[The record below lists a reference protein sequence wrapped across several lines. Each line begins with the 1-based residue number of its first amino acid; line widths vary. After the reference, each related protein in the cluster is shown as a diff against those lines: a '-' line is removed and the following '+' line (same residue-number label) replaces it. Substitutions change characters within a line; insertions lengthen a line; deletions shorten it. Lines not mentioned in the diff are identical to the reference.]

1 MRYTASLVTN
11 VTEGLWQEAV
21 LQNVELA
28 GPSRVFLAEPA
39 IAHDQELCVLAVDG
53 GRLQLA
59 AGRSLVMERLLM
71 LDDEPELV
79 TPSDFDMSPT
89 VAHVMGEPEDA
100 DTRGRNTERLRTQ
113 RLGGDPRGRTLL
125 QAMRE
130 TVRALAHGGDDVT
143 AIFRADFFVRWER
156 GDEPAAL
163 WINEVE
169 HGFNAACLVGWF
181 GQRLTTLALRA
192 WIRTAEASHAA
203 GEGDH
208 QRTVARS
215 GAWVR
220 LARHPREEEE
230 GVSQGS

>member
-1 MRYTASLVTN
+1 
-11 VTEGLWQEAV
+11 
-21 LQNVELA
+21 
-28 GPSRVFLAEPA
+28 
-39 IAHDQELCVLAVDG
+39 
-53 GRLQLA
+53 
-59 AGRSLVMERLLM
+59 
-71 LDDEPELV
+71 
-79 TPSDFDMSPT
+79 
-89 VAHVMGEPEDA
+89 MGEPEDA

-169 HGFNAACLVGWF
+169 HGVNAACLVGWF
-181 GQRLTTLALRA
+181 GQQLTTLALRA

-208 QRTVARS
+208 QH
-215 GAWVR
+215 GG
-220 LARHPREEEE
+220 P
-230 GVSQGS
+230 